1 MCIYAKIPYI
11 NLLVFR
17 HHWGVSIIWV
27 THHLFSKHDSNTCL
41 QRNTQYLA
49 LMSSP
54 RDKTAISKLGSQ
66 IDVGYGAFLLSAY
79 KKAVQKA
86 GDFLL
91 LDLRPDTPE
100 KYRVR
105 ETVTAEGCI
114 VRYEAMKKDAA

>member
-1 MCIYAKIPYI
+1 MS
-11 NLLVFR
+11 V
-17 HHWGVSIIWV
+17 IWV
-27 THHLFSKHDSNTCL
+27 THHLFSQHDSNTCI
-41 QRNTQYLA
+41 QRNVQYMA

-66 IDVGYGAFLLSAY
+66 IDSGYGPFLLSAY
-79 KKAVQKA
+79 KSSVKKA

-105 ETVTAEGCI
+105 ETVTNEGCI
-114 VRYEAMKKDAA
+114 VRYGTMKKDEK